1 MWNLQLFQ
9 DETVEVVF
17 VLLLKTV
24 EFWKN
29 FETPVWIQQL
39 GEHL

>member
-1 MWNLQLFQ
+1 MCDWQLFHK
-9 DETVEVVF
+9 ETVEMGF

-29 FETPVWIQQL
+29 FETAVWIQQL
-39 GEHL
+39 SEHL